1 MKIIILIVSIF
12 FMFSSVTYSEENNC
26 EDKKLI
32 SKILCKSVVLG
43 KDSSSKLSNV
53 ELDTSN
59 IKEKKYIS
67 DWFKKKEWV
76 QKKI

>member
-1 MKIIILIVSIF
+1 MKKIILPVLIF
-12 FMFSSVTYSEENNC
+12 FIFSSVTYSNENNC
-26 EDKKLI
+26 ENKKLV
-32 SKILCKSVVLG
+32 SKILCKSFGLG

-67 DWFKKKEWV
+67 DWFKKKE
-76 QKKI
+76 

>member
-32 SKILCKSVVLG
+32 IKILCKSVGLV

-67 DWFKKKEWV
+67 DWFKKKE
-76 QKKI
+76 

>member
-1 MKIIILIVSIF
+1 MKKIILTVSIF
-12 FMFSSVTYSEENNC
+12 FMFSSVTNSNENNC
-26 EDKKLI
+26 EDKKLV
-32 SKILCKSVVLG
+32 SKILCKSFGLG

-67 DWFKKKEWV
+67 DWFKKKE
-76 QKKI
+76 

>member
-26 EDKKLI
+26 EGKKLI
-32 SKILCKSVVLG
+32 SKILCKSVGLG

-53 ELDTSN
+53 ELYTSN

-67 DWFKKKEWV
+67 DWFKKKE
-76 QKKI
+76 

>member
-1 MKIIILIVSIF
+1 MKKIILTVLIF
-12 FMFSSVTYSEENNC
+12 FMFSSLTYSNENNC
-26 EDKKLI
+26 ENKKLV
-32 SKILCKSVVLG
+32 SKILCKSVGLG

-67 DWFKKKEWV
+67 DWFKKKE
-76 QKKI
+76 

>member
-1 MKIIILIVSIF
+1 MKRIIIIVSIF

-32 SKILCKSVVLG
+32 SKILCKSVGLG
-43 KDSSSKLSNV
+43 KNSSSKLSKV
-53 ELDTSN
+53 EMDTSN

-67 DWFKKKEWV
+67 DWFKKKE
-76 QKKI
+76 

>member
-1 MKIIILIVSIF
+1 MKKITLIVSIF

-26 EDKKLI
+26 EDKKLV
-32 SKILCKSVVLG
+32 SKILCKSFGLG
-43 KDSSSKLSNV
+43 KVSSSKISNV
-53 ELDTSN
+53 EMDTSN

>member
-1 MKIIILIVSIF
+1 MKKIILTVLIF
-12 FMFSSVTYSEENNC
+12 FMFSSLTYSNENNC
-26 EDKKLI
+26 EDKKLV
-32 SKILCKSVVLG
+32 SKILCKSFGLG

-67 DWFKKKEWV
+67 DWFKKKE
-76 QKKI
+76 

>member
-1 MKIIILIVSIF
+1 MRKIIFIVSIF
-12 FMFSSVTYSEENNC
+12 FIFSSATYSEENNC
-26 EDKKLI
+26 EDKKLV
-32 SKILCKSVVLG
+32 SKILCKSVGLG

-67 DWFKKKEWV
+67 DWFKKKE
-76 QKKI
+76 

>member
-32 SKILCKSVVLG
+32 SKILCKSVGLV
-43 KDSSSKLSNV
+43 KDSSSK
-53 ELDTSN
+53 
-59 IKEKKYIS
+59 I
-67 DWFKKKEWV
+67 
-76 QKKI
+76 

>member
-32 SKILCKSVVLG
+32 SKILCKSVGLG

-53 ELDTSN
+53 EMDTSN
-59 IKEKKYIS
+59 IKEKEYIS
-67 DWFKKKEWV
+67 DWFKKKA
-76 QKKI
+76 

>member
-1 MKIIILIVSIF
+1 MKKIILILSIF
-12 FMFSSVTYSEENNC
+12 FMLSSVTYPQENNC
-26 EDKKLI
+26 EDKKLV
-32 SKILCKSVVLG
+32 SKILCKSVGLG

-67 DWFKKKEWV
+67 DWFKKKE
-76 QKKI
+76 